1 MIKIEILKSEITT
14 RSFTSNG
21 KDVTFFEQT
30 AYIHLG
36 DDYPAKFSLT
46 LQKNQQAYQPG
57 DYTIHPGS
65 LRVGNYGSLE
75 FQRNVI
81 LVPFKN

>member
-1 MIKIEILKSEITT
+1 MIRIEILKSDINT

-36 DDYPAKFSLT
+36 DDYPAKFSLS
-46 LQKNQQAYQPG
+46 LQKNQQAYPPG
-57 DYTIHPGS
+57 DYTLHPSS

-81 LVPFKN
+81 LVPLKQ